1 MSSKSLFKSFIYAV
15 DGIVYLIKT
24 ERNFRIQLTIGVI
37 AIIAG
42 VFFKLTEVEW
52 LFVVSAIFRVL
63 GHESI
68 NTSVEVLADECEQRK
83 DLDIKHIKD
92 MSAAYVLLSAI
103 YSIVVGIVIFVPKI
117 LRYIR

>member
-1 MSSKSLFKSFIYAV
+1 MKKSLFQSIVYAV
-15 DGIVYLIKT
+15 EGLLYLGKT
-24 ERNFRIQLTIGVI
+24 ERNFRIQLAIGVI
-37 AIIAG
+37 AIVAG
-42 VFFKLTEVEW
+42 AFFRITTVEW
-52 LFVVSAIFRVL
+52 LFVISAVFRVL
-63 GHESI
+63 GHESV

-117 LRYIR
+117 LQYIR